1 VESEDDEKDE
11 EDEEDE
17 EGTASAAA
25 AAAAARSSKRL
36 AAIRKTSESIMRYE
50 RPQNVAAQNVAAQRV
65 AAAAK
70 QKQQVEAT
78 AWSSTDNRK

>member
-1 VESEDDEKDE
+1 VEIEDDEKN
-11 EDEEDE
+11 EEDE
-17 EGTASAAA
+17 EGTASAA

-50 RPQNVAAQNVAAQRV
+50 RPQNVAVQNVAAQRV

-70 QKQQVEAT
+70 QKQWVEVA
-78 AWSSTDNRK
+78 AWSSTDNHK